1 MKWGNHPLRHGLK
14 LCARLEWRHFELVP
28 SWRERF
34 PQTEAK
40 FVTQKQVEEIS
51 RQCFIDDNNHW
62 DPTTENVDYVF
73 VSRENWNL
81 YIQRNL
87 YYWKAFFKLFPI
99 MIIKIKTVLFHK
111 SPECPF
117 KELLDVHNK
126 FLKGLIQFEKQ
137 FYNLFWLM
145 H

>member
-1 MKWGNHPLRHGLK
+1 M
-14 LCARLEWRHFELVP
+14 
-28 SWRERF
+28 
-34 PQTEAK
+34 
-40 FVTQKQVEEIS
+40 TQKQVEEIS
-51 RQCFIDDNNHW
+51 RQCLIDDSNYW
-62 DPTTENVDYVF
+62 DPTTENVDYIF

-87 YYWKAFFKLFPI
+87 YNWKAFFKLFPI

-137 FYNLFWLM
+137 FYNLF
-145 H
+145 